1 MGKPSKRA
9 EARLKRKKRIRKK
22 LFGTT
27 ERPRLCVF
35 RSTRHIYVQVI
46 DDIQGRTLASASSME
61 KQIRDEKAAIGDK
74 IAMASHVGKL
84 IAERTKEKGIKQIVF
99 DRNGFLYH
107 GRVKALSDGAREG
120 GLDF

>member
-1 MGKPSKRA
+1 MGKPSKRS

-35 RSTRHIYVQVI
+35 RSSRHIYVQVI

-61 KQIRDEKAAIGDK
+61 KNLREDKSAIGDK
-74 IAMASHVGKL
+74 TAMATQVGKL
-84 IAERTKEKGIKQIVF
+84 IAERTQEKGVKQIVF